1 VVEPC
6 SHGLRKVPHPLEL
19 SIVTS
24 RHRTAMPV
32 PARFVALVALVL
44 TSALLAWSTM
54 ALAPVAPG
62 ARAAAG
68 GPGSDTTEAARAAE
82 PGDRALAPC
91 RMKPNDSN
99 TGAKGELRA
108 SGRTVLGDGATLRNA
123 RVSNLTI
130 SGTGVVVR
138 NVRVE
143 GTVLITGERV
153 RLKRVTAGHIGISS
167 AVDVVVDRANI
178 GFGPDDGIHVTS
190 DGDRLVRDVVLR
202 YNYIHHPAAPP
213 ESHYDGT
220 QVRGVDGMTIRCS
233 TYRSGPFQETMNAN
247 IYLENANGGV
257 RNVTVARNWLYGSAW
272 SVMVSAE
279 SARLVGNRL
288 GGKPHWGFCYL
299 SSGRESI
306 ATEGNVRVPG
316 RRPVNLCGKG

>member
-1 VVEPC
+1 M
-6 SHGLRKVPHPLEL
+6 EL
-19 SIVTS
+19 YIVTS
-24 RHRTAMPV
+24 RHRFAMPTPSRV
-32 PARFVALVALVL
+32 IALASASLVACIPTLGIAAPNTHAATGFL
-44 TSALLAWSTM
+44 RADITESDRGAQSRDDALS
-54 ALAPVAPG
+54 
-62 ARAAAG
+62 
-68 GPGSDTTEAARAAE
+68 
-82 PGDRALAPC
+82 PC
-91 RMKPNDSN
+91 RMKPDNGN

-108 SGRTVLGDGATLRNA
+108 SGRTVLRDEATLRNA
-123 RVSNLTI
+123 RVSSLTI
-130 SGTGVVVR
+130 SGTGVSVR
-138 NVRVE
+138 NVHVD

-153 RLKRVTAGHIGISS
+153 RLKGVTAEHIGISS
-167 AVDVVVDRANI
+167 AVDVVVAKANI
-178 GFGPDDGIHVTS
+178 GYGPDDGIHVTS

-279 SARLVGNRL
+279 SARLVGNRV
-288 GGKPHWGFCYL
+288 GGNPHWGFCYL
-299 SSGRESI
+299 SSGQESI
-306 ATEGNVRVPG
+306 ESSGNVRVPG
-316 RRPVNLCGKG
+316 RRAIKLCGKG

>member
-1 VVEPC
+1 MVCGTSPY
-6 SHGLRKVPHPLEL
+6 PLEL

-24 RHRTAMPV
+24 RHSCVSAPSRAV
-32 PARFVALVALVL
+32 SRALA
-44 TSALLAWSTM
+44 SALLAGCIP
-54 ALAPVAPG
+54 ALASTAASAHAEVGVAG
-62 ARAAAG
+62 AG
-68 GPGSDTTEAARAAE
+68 TSDKTESVRTAQRR
-82 PGDRALAPC
+82 DDALAPC
-91 RMKPNDSN
+91 RMKPDDAN
-99 TGAKGELRA
+99 TGATGDLRA
-108 SGRTVLGDGATLRNA
+108 SSRTVLRDGATLRNA
-123 RVSNLTI
+123 RVSDLTI

-138 NVRVE
+138 NVRVD
-143 GTVLITGERV
+143 GSVLITGERV
-153 RLKRVTAGHIGISS
+153 RLKRVTAEHIGISS
-167 AVDVVVDRANI
+167 AVDVVVARASI
-178 GFGPDDGIHVTS
+178 GYGPDDGIHVTS

-247 IYLENANGGV
+247 IYLENANGGI

-279 SARLVGNRL
+279 SARLAGNRL

-299 SSGRESI
+299 SSGRDSIESS
-306 ATEGNVRVPG
+306 GNVRVPG
-316 RRPVNLCGKG
+316 RRPINLCGKG